1 MNRDFLEFWGNFLLQ
16 AAKGQR
22 QLEEA
27 VKWSRL
33 GFEVLETQ
41 KAFWNAWH
49 GAEEEKGKKPGDLD
63 QWKKSAEEFRY
74 SCRELAR
81 LFGVVSLEEY
91 EELLRQKE
99 ALEKKLEEKK
109 KSASK
114 TRWTGKRVRDVQRE
128 MQRELQELTRKQG
141 EQFNELME
149 SIRKFYGQDDSSR

>member
-1 MNRDFLEFWGNFLLQ
+1 M
-16 AAKGQR
+16 
-22 QLEEA
+22 
-27 VKWSRL
+27 
-33 GFEVLETQ
+33 
-41 KAFWNAWH
+41 
-49 GAEEEKGKKPGDLD
+49 
-63 QWKKSAEEFRY
+63 
-74 SCRELAR
+74 
-81 LFGVVSLEEY
+81 VSLEEY